1 MTNYIES
8 GIYTNHAGTPSIYI
22 GKYKTKEGEL
32 RDSFCD
38 VPIKINDVITR
49 ENIIKFLKENGT
61 SAIKYIIL
69 APEYTGYDYGY
80 IGKLPQDLYQPIK
93 KMADDWSKKTFVED
107 SNSKPKQPQKMIH
120 QEGGI
125 YTKYN
130 GQPSIYIGE
139 YANSQG
145 QMKKCFCE
153 VPMPFSKNTTRE
165 DVIDFL
171 RRNGT
176 KVLDTIIMLHPDN
189 LEYNYDYLGQLPGTL
204 YRWIDKRAKE
214 WSTKP
219 WAKN

>member
-22 GKYKTKEGEL
+22 GKYKTKEGKL

-49 ENIIKFLKENGT
+49 ENIIKFLKKNGT

-69 APEYTGYDYGY
+69 APEYTGYNYGY

-93 KMADDWSKKTFVED
+93 KMADDWNEKTFVE
-107 SNSKPKQPQKMIH
+107 SAKAKHLIKNLQH
-120 QEGGI
+120 QNGGI

-130 GQPSIYIGE
+130 GCPAIYIGE
-139 YANSQG
+139 YEDSRG
-145 QMKKCFCE
+145 TIKKCFCE

-189 LEYNYDYLGQLPGTL
+189 LQYNYDYLGQLPGTL

-214 WSTKP
+214 WSTIP
-219 WAKN
+219 WTKN